1 MSDLKLTQGDDGVFD
16 LVIEDGNFVIED
28 GFDTS
33 IMVSLI
39 TDARAPADK
48 VVLPENRRGWM
59 GNLVSPVDGRDLGGL
74 LWLTEQRRLTQDTLN
89 ETVDYARKSLNWFV
103 EDGLANSIDVTG
115 EIVPRSG
122 IRLTIAITALTGVPD
137 KHYINLWEVTG
148 NVN

>member
-1 MSDLKLTQGDDGVFD
+1 MSDLKLLQGPDGVFD
-16 LVIEDGNFVIED
+16 LVIENGNLAIED

-33 IMVSLI
+33 IFVSLL

-48 VVLPENRRGWM
+48 VVIPENRRGWM
-59 GNLVSPVDGRDLGGL
+59 GNLVSPVENRDLGGL

-89 ETVDYARKSLNWFV
+89 ETIDYARKSLAWFV
-103 EDGLANSIDVTG
+103 EDGIATSIEVTG
-115 EIVPRSG
+115 VIVPLSG
-122 IRLTIAITALTGVPD
+122 ITLVITITALNGVTE